1 MGEGRIHR
9 GEDIWIRLEEY
20 MRFQKNRKEKARK
33 EARIVCQKNPTKYQ
47 KCFELGMGSG
57 WAGVSD

>member
-1 MGEGRIHR
+1 
-9 GEDIWIRLEEY
+9 

-33 EARIVCQKNPTKYQ
+33 EARIVCQKNPRKYQ
-47 KCFELGMGSG
+47 KGFKLGMGSG